1 MFGSYGARGM
11 DDLSNIALKS
21 VQSFAASKRGILFG
35 NDTVCNTPTF
45 AHNNFASFASSLGI
59 ELKNEDLPSNST
71 KGEILNKGYITSYPW
86 KLSENLDV
94 STKNLSGQYAG
105 GNLESNVWIRISD
118 GENKNKN
125 SQNSSSNDFYL
136 VTNNNL
142 GLINTSDNLDT
153 EDEKKILVNALYYLN
168 SAITETNF
176 VDKAFVDNT
185 SPVINDVS
193 ISLNEEQ
200 TSFSANILGEDK
212 GTTYKYYINKPKVDE
227 NDVEKMSNIIS
238 QEAKAGIKGYVI
250 DVNTNQNAMPELI
263 EYEKDK
269 ITVKNVVSLSDEG
282 TYTKDL
288 ESLTEGENYYLHVYA
303 VDNNNNVSEEVIKKI
318 K

>member
-1 MFGSYGARGM
+1 
-11 DDLSNIALKS
+11 
-21 VQSFAASKRGILFG
+21 
-35 NDTVCNTPTF
+35 
-45 AHNNFASFASSLGI
+45 
-59 ELKNEDLPSNST
+59 
-71 KGEILNKGYITSYPW
+71 LN
-86 KLSENLDV
+86 L
-94 STKNLSGQYAG
+94 
-105 GNLESNVWIRISD
+105 
-118 GENKNKN
+118 
-125 SQNSSSNDFYL
+125 
-136 VTNNNL
+136 
-142 GLINTSDNLDT
+142 
-153 EDEKKILVNALYYLN
+153 
-168 SAITETNF
+168 AITETNF

-212 GTTYKYYINKPKVDE
+212 GTTYKYYVNKPKVDE

-288 ESLTEGENYYLHVYA
+288 ESLPEGENYYLHVYA

-318 K
+318 TQIIKLIRSKGISVFFISQSPTDIPNEILGQLGNRVQHCLRAYTPQELKAVKTAASTLRENPELDTEKAILELGTGEALVSFVNE